1 MDATVATYLQP
12 ALICSFAAIS
22 QLCLRVSPNP
32 SLRFYWDSVLVVA
45 LLPGMRSHMAHHL
58 TNFYWCL
65 GLSKILGQSI
75 LPSALAGRVLRNAP
89 LPTRQG
95 HSLRTDL
102 TAGIEAVF
110 LLGSPRPSKCHCL
123 DPLVE
128 WEAEQMHR

>member
-1 MDATVATYLQP
+1 MQVLLKASLGLTWGLFWIG
-12 ALICSFAAIS
+12 LGS
-22 QLCLRVSPNP
+22 LRASPNP
-32 SLRFYWDSVLVVA
+32 SLRFYWDSALVVA
-45 LLPGMRSHMAHHL
+45 LLPGMRSHVSSPDKL
-58 TNFYWCL
+58 L
-65 GLSKILGQSI
+65 LVPGPLRILALSI
-75 LPSALAGRVLRNAP
+75 LPSALAGPVLRNAP

-128 WEAEQMHR
+128 WEAERMHR